1 MVIIEG
7 LFTINRTSGEIRMN
21 GLIDFEVVQQFQLT
35 VEAVDNGV
43 VRRTDTL
50 SVYVYLIDDNDN
62 APVFEKDYGPYK

>member
-1 MVIIEG
+1 
-7 LFTINRTSGEIRMN
+7 MN